1 MYDLKFSDPA
11 LTSWALLRQTWSLM
25 DKAAETKLGR
35 IGLTPEKAAVL
46 WACKEHPG
54 PLIPAEIARFVSRE
68 SQSVTGLLNR
78 MEEEGLIMRI
88 PKRKGRPYTEIRATD
103 RGKNLCLQA
112 IDILKGVVTETMSV
126 LKDGDFER
134 LNQPL
139 RALRQQAA
147 DTLHLELMPRPSG
160 SPDNTIPV
168 NW

>member
-25 DKAAETKLGR
+25 DKAAETRLGR

-54 PLIPAEIARFVSRE
+54 PLIPAEIARYVSRE

-88 PKRKGRPYTEIRATD
+88 PKRKGRPYTEIRSTD
-103 RGKNLCLQA
+103 KGKTLCQQA
-112 IDILKGVVTETMSV
+112 IEILKSVVTETMSV

-147 DTLHLELMPRPSG
+147 ETLHLELTPPPSD
-160 SPDNTIPV
+160 SVRNTIPV